1 MTMSARKRRVFSGMS
16 ALMAGAV
23 FQERSSPTASAMST
37 SSTSFVQS
45 CHRLR
50 VRSAFPA
57 PSLGRPAP
65 RLGSRTSQSSR
76 TMVRASSPLSSP
88 LFLASA
94 AGLATGTL
102 VVLLNDFV
110 HLVQDFLFELPGLSI
125 LAPVISASFVSL
137 LLLARGAKGLSG
149 SSDLAALKASGG
161 APPKDSGEAPLRALA
176 AGLTLAGGNSLGPEG
191 PSVEIGA
198 NVAASLSG
206 YQKNTTDSDRAL
218 RQNLLAA
225 GCASGIAAGFNAPVA
240 GLFFALESI
249 QSNCAPDDARAKGP
263 PMQLL
268 AAVLA
273 ATVSQLGLGSSPAV
287 DLEFFGWVPTR
298 SLWELPVFMSLGVL
312 CGAAAFAL
320 RAARLTAKC
329 AFDGLESAGTPRF
342 IFPVLAAA
350 VVVCV
355 SVYGNVQEV
364 LYKGFSNVNLILK
377 EVDGARQPPL
387 SFAGGSLSHLLALII
402 AKIFLTAVCQSSGQ
416 VGGLFAPA
424 LFIGACLGGL
434 VGRGLRDFLWPWAL
448 WLPDLSIFKA
458 EGPFVFSVPAT
469 YAIVGMAA
477 CLGSICNVPLTAVVL
492 LLELAGGKDYGV
504 VLPTVAAV
512 GVAVYVEDLLSRNVP
527 KLISEWSSSS
537 SEQAPQPVQVEE
549 GEPLRLL
556 CQTVEELPPDVRAV
570 MPSMSLEAAQ
580 EELER
585 LGPGARL
592 AVFEDLPSLRTP
604 PQLLG
609 LVSLADVEKALRSE
623 SS

>member
-1 MTMSARKRRVFSGMS
+1 MRKSPRKRRACAGLS

-23 FQERSSPTASAMST
+23 LQKRVPVPTATWSS
-37 SSTSFVQS
+37 SSTFVQS
-45 CHRLR
+45 CSRYDAMPI
-50 VRSAFPA
+50 RSL
-57 PSLGRPAP
+57 PSHLGRRVAP
-65 RLGSRTSQSSR
+65 IPRERTA
-76 TMVRASSPLSSP
+76 MRANGALSSP
-88 LFLASA
+88 LFLASV
-94 AGLATGTL
+94 AGLATGTI

-110 HLVQDFLFELPGLSI
+110 HLLQDFLLELPGLGGPGV
-125 LAPVISASFVSL
+125 LAPVISALFVSL
-137 LLLARGAKGLSG
+137 LLLLRGEKGLSG
-149 SSDLAALKASGG
+149 SSDLASLKASGG
-161 APPKDSGEAPLRALA
+161 APPKDRSEAPLRALA

-206 YQKNTTDSDRAL
+206 YQNQEIPETDSERAL

-240 GLFFALESI
+240 GLFFSLESI
-249 QSNCAPDDARAKGP
+249 QSNCAPEDARAKGP

-287 DLEFFGWVPTR
+287 DLDFFGWVPTR
-298 SLWELPVFMSLGVL
+298 SLWELPVFMSLGFL
-312 CGAAAFAL
+312 CGTAAFML
-320 RAARLTAKC
+320 RSTRKVAKG
-329 AFDGLESAGTPRF
+329 AFDCLEASGAPRF
-342 IFPVLAAA
+342 AFPVLAAA
-350 VVVCV
+350 VVAAV
-355 SVYGNVQEV
+355 SFYGNLGEV
-364 LYKGFSNVNLILK
+364 LYKGFENVNLILK
-377 EVDGARQPPL
+377 EVDGSRQPPDAFSGDPL
-387 SFAGGSLSHLLALII
+387 THLFLLIV

-434 VGRGLRDFLWPWAL
+434 VGRSLRDFLWPWAL
-448 WLPDLSIFKA
+448 WLPELPIFKS

-512 GVAVYVEDLLSRNVP
+512 GVAVYVEDLLSRGHWLP
-527 KLISEWSSSS
+527 ADSP
-537 SEQAPQPVQVEE
+537 QAPSAARSQ

-556 CQTVEELPPDVRAV
+556 CRCEFAGEELPPDVSAV
-570 MPSMSLEAAQ
+570 EPSMPLEAARQ
-580 EELER
+580 ELLR
-585 LGPGARL
+585 LGPEGRL
-592 AVFEDLPSLRTP
+592 AVFEDLPSLDTP
-604 PQLLG
+604 PRLLG
-609 LVSLADVEKALRSE
+609 LVSLADVDADPRPR
-623 SS
+623 